1 MRANH
6 HWNRGVLI
14 LTAIA
19 ALAVAGSAEAK
30 RVACVGASNTY
41 GYGLADRQM
50 ECYPSQLA
58 EILKAFDPTWE
69 VGNFGLNGACVLQKG
84 SLPYIRQGAF
94 RQAQAYNPDVVVIQL
109 GGNDSVAANWVY
121 RNDFLADFLVLIDS
135 FVQLPSQPRIYICS
149 SPPFYSNPYGIDNN
163 IVQGQIGPLMAQ
175 LTTHRD
181 VQMIDLYTP
190 MMDSRDLFQ
199 SDGIHFTV
207 AGARL
212 AAEVVAAMV
221 LGVAGT
227 PDFTSDEKV
236 DIDDLVLLIEH
247 WGEEEPSL
255 DIAPPPVGDGIVDA
269 NDLKVFMEYWGRE
282 VRDPALVAHWKLNE
296 IDGLTAA
303 DSAGANDG
311 ALVGDPIWKPTEGKV
326 GGALQ
331 LDGVDD
337 CITTEFVR
345 DPSEGPFSVF
355 AWIKAGTPRQVIL
368 SQAGGANWLAADA
381 ADGSLTA
388 EISGGGRTGKPLKST
403 GMVTDSTWH
412 RVGFV
417 WDGSNRIL
425 YTDDMEVARDSQSSL
440 AASRGGLYIGAG
452 STLAPATFWAGLI
465 DDVRIYR
472 RAVQPISR

>member
-1 MRANH
+1 MKATH

-14 LTAIA
+14 LMAIA
-19 ALAVAGSAEAK
+19 ALAVASSAEAK

-41 GYGLADRQM
+41 GYGLADRET
-50 ECYPSQLA
+50 ECYPAQLA
-58 EILKAFDPTWE
+58 EVLQAFDPTWE
-69 VGNFGLNGACVLQKG
+69 VCNFGVNGTCVLQKG
-84 SLPYIRQGAF
+84 SLPYVRQAAF
-94 RQAQAYNPDVVVIQL
+94 SQAQAYNPDVVVIQL
-109 GGNDSVAANWVY
+109 GGNDSVPANWVY

-135 FVQLPSQPRIYICS
+135 FAQLPSRPRIYICS
-149 SPPFYSNPYGIDNN
+149 SPPFYSNPYGIDSNV
-163 IVQGQIGPLMAQ
+163 VQGQIGPLMAQ
-175 LTTHRD
+175 LPTYRD

-190 MMDSRDLFQ
+190 MMASRDLFQ
-199 SDGIHFTV
+199 SDGVHFTV

-212 AAEVVAAMV
+212 VAEIVAAMI

-227 PDFTSDEKV
+227 PDFTGNEKV
-236 DIDDLVLLIEH
+236 DIEDLVLLIEH

-255 DIAPPPVGDGIVDA
+255 DIAPPPFGDGVVDA
-269 NDLKVFMEYWGRE
+269 NDLEAFMEYWGRE
-282 VRDPALVAHWKLNE
+282 VKDPVLAARWKLDE
-296 IDGLTAA
+296 VDGLIAA
-303 DSAGANDG
+303 DSAGTSDG
-311 ALVGDPIWKPTEGKV
+311 VLVGDPIWQPTGGRV

-355 AWIKAGTPRQVIL
+355 AWVKGGAPRQVIL

-381 ADGSLTA
+381 ADGFLTT
-388 EISGGGRTGKPLKST
+388 ETSGGGRTGKPLKS
-403 GMVTDSTWH
+403 GDMVTDNTWH

-425 YTDDMEVARDSQSSL
+425 YVDDVEVARDAQSSL
-440 AASRGGLYIGAG
+440 AVSRGGLYIGTG
-452 STLAPATFWAGLI
+452 STLAPGTFWSGLI